1 MRIHFSK
8 ISVREISLRSVTHT
22 YVVLIRILTLP
33 QWICCER
40 GEKSE
45 GEKRKEDQ
53 YNDTEII

>member
-1 MRIHFSK
+1 MRIHISK

-40 GEKSE
+40 GEK
-45 GEKRKEDQ
+45 K
-53 YNDTEII
+53 